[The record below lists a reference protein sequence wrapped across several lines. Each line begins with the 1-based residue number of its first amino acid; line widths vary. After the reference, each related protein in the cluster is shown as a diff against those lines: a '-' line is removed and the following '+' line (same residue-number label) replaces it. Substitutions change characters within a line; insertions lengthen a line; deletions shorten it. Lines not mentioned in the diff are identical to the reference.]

1 MQLVCLEDKNKHV
14 ARKKNCTLCIWCKI
28 QVDTSSK
35 IPYAQ
40 QLDRCYLLGAFA
52 ITVYQTIYTQCDSVC
67 RAVLTFCIC
76 FFPQFVFVVISK
88 GKCVIFDLKPA
99 LHFNQPLIFFFQICI
114 CTPDNCLF
122 NFFNVS
128 LSTMHRVL
136 VHRWCVINNAPLFMP
151 LHGLMMCKNH
161 DLQIIR

>member
-1 MQLVCLEDKNKHV
+1 MQLVCLEDENKHV
-14 ARKKNCTLCIWCKI
+14 ASKKNCTLCIWCKI

-76 FFPQFVFVVISK
+76 FFPQFFFHRHIEGEMCYFRFKAGAS
-88 GKCVIFDLKPA
+88 LLPA
-99 LHFNQPLIFFFQICI
+99 THLFFQICI
-114 CTPDNCLF
+114 RTPDNCLF